1 MSKGKK
7 KKKKTKQKQK
17 NKNKNQKPK
26 TKKKKKS
33 PSPYPSVDMLK
44 KIEVCIS
51 WLKWAL
57 DESSIGSSVVAS
69 DNSFGRVSFAI
80 NGEGRLKA
88 RLSTRLD

>member
-7 KKKKTKQKQK
+7 KTKTKT
-17 NKNKNQKPK
+17 KNQKP
-26 TKKKKKS
+26 KKKKKS